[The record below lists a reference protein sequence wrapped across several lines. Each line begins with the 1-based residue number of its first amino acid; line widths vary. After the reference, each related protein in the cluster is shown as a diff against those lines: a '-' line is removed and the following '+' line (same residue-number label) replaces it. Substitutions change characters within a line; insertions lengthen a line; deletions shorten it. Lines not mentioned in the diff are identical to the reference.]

1 MMRKL
6 DQLFKVLSDN
16 TRLRL
21 LSLLTQR
28 PHCVCEFQSIL
39 QVSQPNVSRHLAYL
53 RRSGL
58 VGVERHGKMI
68 MYSLAK
74 PDDPIQAILLRCVYA
89 CISEGGYFR
98 NDVEQSK
105 VTESLIQRQVI
116 GRKLLPATKIR

>member
-1 MMRKL
+1 MQKF
-6 DQLFKVLSDN
+6 DQLFKALSDN

-21 LSLLTQR
+21 LNLLAQR

-39 QVSQPNVSRHLAYL
+39 EASQPTISRHLAYL

-58 VGVERHGKMI
+58 VGIERHGKMI

-74 PDDPIQAILLRCVYA
+74 SEDPIQAILLRCVYA

-105 VTESLIQRQVI
+105 ATEPLIQPQGIR
-116 GRKLLPATKIR
+116 RDLLPGI